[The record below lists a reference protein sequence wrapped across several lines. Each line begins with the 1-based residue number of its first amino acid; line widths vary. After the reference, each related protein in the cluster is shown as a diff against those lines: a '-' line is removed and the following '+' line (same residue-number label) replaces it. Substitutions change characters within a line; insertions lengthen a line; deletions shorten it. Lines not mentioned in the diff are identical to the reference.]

1 MILECRS
8 LKKTYRMGEVEI
20 PALQGID
27 LTVESGTFTMIVG
40 ASGSGKS
47 TLLHCI
53 AGVDQPDSGNVFV
66 DGTDINTL
74 SAHDS
79 AVFRR
84 RKIGLVYQFFNLLP
98 TLTARQNILL
108 PLSLD
113 GREPEKDYF
122 DELVRTIGIQDR
134 LDHYPSQMSGG
145 QQQRCAIARALIA
158 KPALCL
164 ADEPTGNLDR
174 KKTDELMELLKET
187 REKFG
192 QTIIMVTHDRRLTG
206 LADRVIE
213 MMDGRIISDVSAD
226 AGRGEGER

>member
-1 MILECRS
+1 MGIILEC
-8 LKKTYRMGEVEI
+8 KNVYKTYHRGEEDVHALCGINLSVE
-20 PALQGID
+20 Q
-27 LTVESGTFTMIVG
+27 GTFTMLTG

-66 DGTDINTL
+66 GGQDIHAL
-74 SAHDS
+74 SPHDS

-84 RKIGLVYQFFNLLP
+84 RKIGLIYQFFNLLP

-113 GREPEKDYF
+113 GREPDKDYF

-134 LDHYPSQMSGG
+134 LDHYPAQMSGG

-158 KPALCL
+158 KPDLCL

-174 KKTDELMELLKET
+174 KNTDETMELLKEA
-187 REKFG
+187 RVKFG
-192 QTIIMVTHDRRLTG
+192 QTIIMVTHDQRLTEFC
-206 LADRVIE
+206 DRVIE
-213 MMDGRIISDVSAD
+213 MTDGKIISDVPAKSV
-226 AGRGEGER
+226 GGN